1 MISPAIKLWFK
12 EKWYLIVGAAV
23 VGGLMLWFAFRKK
36 EYPKETIDKAAVV
49 LQKRLADVRVQAALE
64 IGKAQGREAEVK
76 EEVKYIT
83 EMPVVT
89 TEDQK
94 KQLQALSDLV
104 NRTRRRQ

>member
-23 VGGLMLWFAFRKK
+23 FGGLLLWFAFRKK
-36 EYPKETIDKAAVV
+36 DIQKETIDKAAVV
-49 LQKRLADVRVQAALE
+49 LQKRLADVRIQAALE
-64 IGKAQGREAEVK
+64 IGKAQGREAEIK
-76 EEVKYIT
+76 QEVTYIT
-83 EMPVVT
+83 NMPVAT

-104 NRTRRRQ
+104 NRTRRRS